1 MKTLASIFIL
11 LSSVG
16 TELPLNKAHSPNK
29 VLRILEEVRLG
40 NTPFVEDY
48 FLARGFETI
57 AKGQL
62 AVNGGIAVDSL
73 VMYNEESLEYLS
85 IRTVDLDY
93 LKNIELMMTLAGES
107 ESWQYTI
114 NELMQDNTLDLES
127 GDIEQEAL
135 FVDNRKILIEDA
147 RWRKPTYSQF
157 ERTKKYQLTKLDGY
171 IDFHIKEIVP
181 QQYEIVLEDQ
191 LVTSSN

>member
-16 TELPLNKAHSPNK
+16 VELPTNEPNSPNT
-29 VLRILEEVRLG
+29 VLHILEEVRLG

-85 IRTVDLDY
+85 LRTVDLDY
-93 LKNIELMMTLAGES
+93 LKNIELMMTLASNG
-107 ESWQYTI
+107 ESWQHTI

-181 QQYEIVLEDQ
+181 KQYEIVLEDQ